1 MAAASL
7 PVRDDILVSCELYDT
22 SATRELSCDDSSEK
36 ASLSKET
43 CIDWKVGRPD
53 LAACVQSSIKLDD
66 ATSVA
71 VAVCGPARFSHAVTT
86 AVAESQRQVARGELH
101 CSIELHSEAF
111 DS

>member
-1 MAAASL
+1 MSARED
-7 PVRDDILVSCELYDT
+7 VLVTYELYDT
-22 SATRELSCDDSSEK
+22 SATRELSSDDSSEK

-43 CIDWKVGRPD
+43 SIDWKVGRPD
-53 LAACVQSSIKLDD
+53 LAACIQSSIRLDD

-71 VAVCGPARFSHAVTT
+71 VAVCGPARFSHAVTN
-86 AVAESQRQVARGELH
+86 AVAESQRQVASGKLH